1 MINTA
6 HLSLNVG
13 IELQEIN
20 MLTLEIFIIPLIFKI
35 VFLLNILLFYFVPKL
50 QEDYFFNY
58 TDFFVN
64 YDESQ
69 YIPNVLIQLIFF
81 FIIYHNFSIM
91 LYKLH
96 IFSKLNINSCKT
108 VIKKYPS
115 NDIQKSCL
123 I

>member
-81 FIIYHNFSIM
+81 
-91 LYKLH
+91 
-96 IFSKLNINSCKT
+96 
-108 VIKKYPS
+108 
-115 NDIQKSCL
+115 
-123 I
+123 